1 MQLEILAANLFLI
14 ILVIIAVVVVFLLWK
29 ERRLIKLAIRNLGR
43 RKTRNIL
50 TVLGVTLSIS
60 LYVAFNISAD
70 NALQSFFNVIEISGG
85 KVDFEITRLDGEPFD
100 KAILEDVLQVEGVGS
115 AAPRMQRYCII
126 SLKPDGNS
134 TAAQVVGI
142 DPTYDNEF
150 GDLFDYQTN
159 EPVNDLLEK
168 KTAIVSELLMD
179 GITYEEED
187 DDGETRLVNATV
199 GDRLKIKYRT
209 SGNNLRLRVFHIAA
223 FAEATGKVREIGYG
237 ATVFIPLRDAQSLYK
252 SGSKIDKI
260 IVEMDKAYSDVWE
273 DVQQRLEDVVEDE
286 GLTVYAPK
294 QSQLESA
301 RSGVEGMRSGLFFAG
316 MTSLLAM
323 IFLIFNA
330 INMTIAERKYEIGVL
345 RSIGFKKHHI
355 FRLFFYEVIIMGFI
369 GSATGVFAGIG
380 LSRVLYLYIK
390 QLFFLEA
397 ETVVGAEFEALTINP
412 AHLQNG
418 FIIGVIFTVVGGL
431 YPLLSIT
438 GLKVIYALRAE
449 ARITE
454 KHELKRRIAWIAGG
468 IGLIIGGIG
477 LFTALLMFPQINISL
492 GEYIGSILDG
502 TALLMIGVG
511 VILFAGALK
520 RKYLILYAGITLLAV
535 GIYDTF
541 YVGSFIGS
549 FVLMGGSIIFTAG
562 ILKGVGGFFNF
573 ILKSIPGLRYV
584 SNLASKNIAR
594 KPTRSTLTFGIFTIA
609 LAMVI
614 IMAAITNSIGV
625 GIIRWVDSNIE
636 ADMFVISNT
645 GAPPNLSSNIT
656 RNIEGIHWEHTSDG
670 VIPGCTIQEFAGAE
684 FELWSEDFDSLLIG
698 INSSNYAVVNENT
711 QIISPNNTDVYTLFR
726 KLKNPNANY
735 CILSDKLANELEV
748 KVGQKT
754 PITINTHYNSTEFK
768 VIGIIH
774 NDIFG
779 YPGAGFFGMI
789 DIDRFYDFGFETKA
803 HMFTIRLD
811 NYYLN
816 GTEVD
821 AQVVADQIDAIW
833 GDEYKLDFTIKE
845 DMKEG
850 IDEQVQEIGTFFAII
865 SYAWIIVGLLA
876 LVTTMI
882 KIVSERRREIGLL
895 RTIGIKRSKVMQ
907 IILSESIFLGIIG
920 LILGIIDGYILGLS
934 IVTFIGQAGG
944 SSFTVEFVMPWVSV
958 AQTTIV
964 AVIVAIV
971 GAIFPAWQAGRI
983 APAESLRY
991 TG

>member
-1 MQLEILAANLFLI
+1 
-14 ILVIIAVVVVFLLWK
+14 
-29 ERRLIKLAIRNLGR
+29 
-43 RKTRNIL
+43 
-50 TVLGVTLSIS
+50 
-60 LYVAFNISAD
+60 
-70 NALQSFFNVIEISGG
+70 
-85 KVDFEITRLDGEPFD
+85 
-100 KAILEDVLQVEGVGS
+100 
-115 AAPRMQRYCII
+115 
-126 SLKPDGNS
+126 
-134 TAAQVVGI
+134 VVGI
-142 DPTYDNEF
+142 DPKYDNAF

-159 EPVNDLLEK
+159 EPVNDLLK
-168 KTAIVSELLMD
+168 KRVVIVSELLME
-179 GITYEEED
+179 GITWEEGED
-187 DDGETRLVNATV
+187 DDVRLVNATV
-199 GDRLKIKYRT
+199 GDSLKIKYRS
-209 SGNNLRLRVFHIAA
+209 SGNRVRTRIFDIVA
-223 FAEATGKVREIGYG
+223 FAEATGKVREVGFG
-237 ATVFIPLRDAQSLYK
+237 ASMFLPLREAQSLFG
-252 SGSKIDKI
+252 SGGKIDKI
-260 IVEMDKAYSDVWE
+260 IVEMDKAYADEWQ
-273 DVQQRLEDVVEDE
+273 DVQKRLEDVVKDE
-286 GLTVYAPK
+286 GLEVFAPK
-294 QSQLESA
+294 QTQMEEA

-355 FRLFFYEVIIMGFI
+355 FRLFLYEVIIIGLI

-380 LSRVLYLYIK
+380 LSRALYLYIR
-390 QLFFLEA
+390 QLFFIEA
-397 ETVVGAEFEALTINP
+397 ETLVGAEFEALPINP

-418 FIIGVIFTVVGGL
+418 FIIGVIFTVIGGL

-438 GLKVIYALRAE
+438 GTKIIYALRAE

-468 IGLIIGGIG
+468 IGLIIGGTG
-477 LFTALLMFPQINISL
+477 LFFALLMFPQINVSL
-492 GEYIGSILDG
+492 GEYVGSILDG
-502 TALLMIGVG
+502 TALLMIGIG
-511 VILFAGALK
+511 VTLFAGALK
-520 RKYLILYAGITLLAV
+520 RKYLVLYAGISLLAV
-535 GIYDTF
+535 GLYDTF
-541 YVGSFIGS
+541 YIGSFIGS

-573 ILKSIPGLRYV
+573 ILKRIPGLRYV
-584 SNLASKNIAR
+584 SNLATKNIAR

-614 IMAAITNSIGV
+614 IMAAITNSIGA
-625 GIIRWVDSNIE
+625 GIINWVDSNIE
-636 ADMFVISNT
+636 ADMFVVSNT

-656 RNIEGIHWEHTSDG
+656 RNIEGIHWENTSEG
-670 VIPGCTIQEFAGAE
+670 WVPGCTIQEFAGGA
-684 FELWSEDFDSLLIG
+684 FDLWEDDFTSLLIG
-698 INSSNYAVVNENT
+698 VNSSNYAVVNENT
-711 QIISPNNTDVYTLFR
+711 QIVAPNDTDVYTLF
-726 KLKNPNANY
+726 KQLKNPNANN
-735 CILSDKLANELEV
+735 CILSDKLAEELKV

-754 PITINTHYNSTEFK
+754 PITIKAHFNSTEFK

-779 YPGAGFFGMI
+779 YPQAGYFGMI
-789 DIDRFYDFGFETKA
+789 DIDKFYDFGFEQTA
-803 HMFTIRLD
+803 HMFTLRLD
-811 NYYLN
+811 NYYPN

-845 DMKEG
+845 DIKEE
-850 IDEQVQEIGTFFAII
+850 IDEQIQEIGTFFSII
-865 SYAWIIVGLLA
+865 SYASIIVGLLA

-895 RTIGIKRSKVMQ
+895 RTIGIKRNKVMQ

-920 LILGIIDGYILGLS
+920 LLLGIIDGYLLGLS
-934 IVTFIGQAGG
+934 IVGFIGQAGG
-944 SSFTVEFVMPWVSV
+944 IAFTVEFVMPWEVV